1 MKNSFI
7 IFTQVLELIHHFSL
21 MQSIS
26 LGIRSSTTFGSPQD
40 LDLVSTHPL
49 SRAIDCLT
57 QCLRFYNQSDEIDLP
72 TAVPEKM
79 KRLSVLESARVS
91 LAYVWLELNNLHSV
105 IRISELV
112 LGESPICAYTD
123 GEGAIDEKAED
134 PFECP
139 ASQKR
144 RTTMR
149 MYACESMRKLG
160 TFSEEEVQSM
170 CDNLSMNHVQ
180 ANSFDVPKYCDGR
193 RLMSGAV
200 ALKTARMESIS

>member
-1 MKNSFI
+1 M
-7 IFTQVLELIHHFSL
+7 
-21 MQSIS
+21 
-26 LGIRSSTTFGSPQD
+26 
-40 LDLVSTHPL
+40 VSTHPL

-57 QCLRFYNQSDEIDLP
+57 QCLRFYNQSDEIELP

-79 KRLSVLESARVS
+79 KRLSVLESVRVS
-91 LAYVWLELNNLHSV
+91 LAYVWLELNNQHSV

-112 LGESPICAYTD
+112 LG
-123 GEGAIDEKAED
+123 DEKAED
-134 PFECP
+134 PFECL

-193 RLMSGAV
+193 RRMSGAV